1 MDSGAVAAA
10 APGDRC
16 VRRAKEAVARLSGGG
31 RARGRRQLGYLPQ
44 QQLQLLGELVARK
57 TRTRTY
63 PREISG
69 GAGEAWAGR
78 RGGGGG
84 S

>member
-1 MDSGAVAAA
+1 MDPGTVTAA

-16 VRRAKEAVARLSGGG
+16 VKRAKEAVALLSGGG
-31 RARGRRQLGYLPQ
+31 RVRGRQQLQYLPQ
-44 QQLQLLGELVARK
+44 RQLQLLGELVARK

-69 GAGEAWAGR
+69 GAGGAWAER